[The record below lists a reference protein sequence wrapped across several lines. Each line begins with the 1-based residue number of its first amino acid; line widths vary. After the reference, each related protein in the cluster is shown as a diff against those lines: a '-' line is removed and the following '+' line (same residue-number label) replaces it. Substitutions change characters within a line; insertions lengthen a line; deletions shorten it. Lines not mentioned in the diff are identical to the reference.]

1 MVTAATTTTTTTA
14 TTNNPDKPKI
24 RKKDKAPRIPPPD
37 MIVDNNG
44 KMSYTRGP
52 PLGEG
57 GFASCFLISDQKNG
71 RFAAKVIQK
80 SELHTAKA
88 RHKLFAEIKIHQDRT
103 HKNIVKY
110 YHCFEDDNFVYLV
123 LELCES
129 KTLMELIKRR
139 KRLTEPEVRYYVK
152 QIVAG
157 CAYLHEEKIIHR
169 DLKLGNIFLTKDLQV
184 RIGDFGLAAVLLN
197 EGDRKKTICGTPN
210 YIAPEILFDTDNGH
224 SFEVDV
230 WSVGVIMYTLL
241 IGKPPFQ
248 TNEVK
253 AIYKKIRDNIYE
265 FPKDVP
271 ISEEAKSLIARLLDP
286 KPKSRPSIATVTK
299 HAFFTSGY
307 CPSKLDY
314 SALETAPN
322 FDREERLFKQERLQ
336 QQMQQQWD
344 EQQAV
349 NAQPTKRYSDFTADM
364 LDQMP
369 TTPTAANRQPVHPH
383 TSGSE
388 QHQDPTR
395 YTHNDALTPSRQA
408 QQQQGSPAS
417 GSKLNYGDKFKIEM
431 VDGDKVTTEIR
442 TMSALR
448 MRAGPDFHQFSQAHA
463 RLQKEQQQQQQ
474 RQENQSHMSSTA
486 TGNDFSTSIPQ
497 ANRTERGAS
506 SRLPVPRSR
515 VNQPPNTPSLQQ
527 GYASEVDPQQQV
539 QQPSAATPTRSSF
552 KSPLHN
558 VASPRPQSSMAM
570 GASSPNLSS
579 LPRASI
585 PAQHQRQESQLGTSH
600 SPSTMNRRRSSD
612 MVSIMGGPAF
622 GKTLMDRRQE
632 AKRLGIATEEPA
644 NTPQSGMDD
653 IFSPVATAPSRF
665 SYHEE
670 DHQKT
675 SQQRNM
681 KSQQQTGQHRLRHD
695 DLMDLD
701 SESGMEVDQDPPQH
715 FDLIVNQI
723 SEDQPAYTL
732 PSNSQPKRQQ
742 GSSQTHQDQSPFQS
756 SQARYSD
763 TNGGGRHGESNSP
776 SILIQNV
783 QGIERPA
790 SAMQRTFSQEREMSE
805 MGRGMESPRKISRT
819 LHAHYHHSSVDAGT
833 GSLPRG
839 MSPFN
844 PAASLPQS
852 QQHSFLQSSQ
862 HGPYGASASGH
873 TLKHHSSQPLSSH
886 QRHATTTASSPSVRM
901 SSQSSQHWPVE
912 VTGAYRQY
920 REESTSPG
928 SSPKLTHMVP
938 TMSFPLS
945 PTQRP
950 HSLPMERTRS
960 QPSHSRVGLG
970 LSVSEHNDVHG
981 TAIGGLVRS
990 APEEEL
996 RGSQRQHQ
1004 QQLSGEAMVP
1014 TRPPSS
1020 LSLRQPAPTQATAG
1034 KQGVEDP
1041 YRYQLTSQLQRRNQQ
1056 AKQQQILQQSLHAQ
1070 SPTPPSPSP
1079 AKSMTKI
1086 SVRSSL
1092 PSFSSPTGNS
1102 QQQQQQQHH
1111 SQPLPQDH
1119 SQRHDHSSNSNSQSL
1134 SPSLSRSHL
1143 SSQHQEDSGSHQSQQ
1158 SQHSRRSQHMHMQ
1171 HRSHQIVIAGSSD
1184 MDTSTSIADSSVSV
1198 SSAEESRTPEQFEA
1212 RLKQRRIMKR
1222 HQQNVPDQDEP
1233 DQDEQES
1240 IPAVVG
1246 SAHQHQNGHTKQSN
1260 ETTMAGMSSGGNSDE
1275 QDHVEVPS
1283 TSCITTTSLSLS
1295 MHHDHPVHHQKLQQP
1310 QQQQQQLQMHL
1321 HNTNNTPHPL
1331 REDTTVQ
1338 APTPRQERLRQ
1349 TTSHTDEISNDLRVS
1364 KNKKSVRRPDL
1375 SQSAEG
1381 PKKLGSQGETELFL
1395 RGAIEARRAGQLE
1408 YPARDQLIPTAPEVF
1423 VVRWVNY
1430 QHRYGFGFQLS
1441 NSVFG
1446 VICNDNTTVV
1456 LSPNGDDI
1464 EIIYGTAHLNSNT
1477 GSLPAHQ
1484 KSRHRKDKEDS
1495 LSCASSATPS
1505 LKNSQRSSSSS
1516 RAIKARE
1523 EETHTGEVV
1532 RATSR
1537 STEVRSGD
1545 AMSSSTTLTGS
1556 STSRKPRSAARD
1568 AAKDLDTYD
1577 KLDDEEYLKT
1587 LERSYC
1593 RMRDYP
1599 SRFEKKVTLL
1609 NNFKD
1614 FMLNCLKGTAPW
1626 TYIDMDLRRN
1636 MPFLT
1641 DIFQNVHVVSR
1652 LSNGITQ
1659 VNFADHSKIVLS
1671 QRGRVVTFMD
1681 NDDKRRRVTLTT
1693 RQALSAEF
1701 FYDLDDPNDQARTVY
1716 DELRQITQARAAQD
1730 AFDQK
1735 RERELLE
1742 QHQDGR
1748 SEDLQ
1753 LFQQQYRETRPAYN
1767 SEKDIDLY
1775 LFPRPNLAGQ
1785 MARASQ
1791 GMLLSTE
1798 DLLKANGDASQI
1810 EETLITN
1817 DDKRVVIRRMTFMTL
1832 HKQIV
1837 LRLRI
1842 AQRLM
1847 RDRAIELAEERE
1859 KDGGHPRRRYRSKH
1873 RRHRSKESRE
1883 SKEGKSSSRKE
1894 SGGSGELAAVVANAA
1909 PQDMS
1914 GVIQDQ
1920 ARVEEEDMSS
1930 RARIEPMSEVLEQEE
1945 LDQVRQWEHMP
1956 VKIEDEEY

>member
-1 MVTAATTTTTTTA
+1 
-14 TTNNPDKPKI
+14 
-24 RKKDKAPRIPPPD
+24 
-37 MIVDNNG
+37 
-44 KMSYTRGP
+44 
-52 PLGEG
+52 
-57 GFASCFLISDQKNG
+57 
-71 RFAAKVIQK
+71 
-80 SELHTAKA
+80 
-88 RHKLFAEIKIHQDRT
+88 
-103 HKNIVKY
+103 
-110 YHCFEDDNFVYLV
+110 
-123 LELCES
+123 
-129 KTLMELIKRR
+129 
-139 KRLTEPEVRYYVK
+139 
-152 QIVAG
+152 
-157 CAYLHEEKIIHR
+157 
-169 DLKLGNIFLTKDLQV
+169 
-184 RIGDFGLAAVLLN
+184 
-197 EGDRKKTICGTPN
+197 TICGTPN

-286 KPKSRPSIATVTK
+286 KPKSRPSIATVTN

-307 CPSKLDY
+307 CPSKLDR

-344 EQQAV
+344 EQQAA
-349 NAQPTKRYSDFTADM
+349 NAQPSKRYSDFTADL

-369 TTPTAANRQPVHPH
+369 TTPTAASRQPVQPH
-383 TSGSE
+383 ASGSE
-388 QHQDPTR
+388 QHQDPMR
-395 YTHNDALTPSRQA
+395 YTHNDASTPSRQA
-408 QQQQGSPAS
+408 QQQQASPAS

-515 VNQPPNTPSLQQ
+515 VHQSPNTPSFQQ
-527 GYASEVDPQQQV
+527 GYASEVDLQQQAL
-539 QQPSAATPTRSSF
+539 QPSAATPTRSSF

-558 VASPRPQSSMAM
+558 VTSPRPQSSMAM

-579 LPRASI
+579 LPRSSI
-585 PAQHQRQESQLGTSH
+585 PAQHQRQESLGTSH
-600 SPSTMNRRRSSD
+600 SPSPMNRRRSSD
-612 MVSIMGGPAF
+612 MVSIPGGSAF
-622 GKTLMDRRQE
+622 GKALLDRRQG
-632 AKRLGIATEEPA
+632 ARRLGVATEEPA
-644 NTPQSGMDD
+644 NIPQSGMDD
-653 IFSPVATAPSRF
+653 LFSPVATTPSRF

-670 DHQKT
+670 DHQQI

-681 KSQQQTGQHRLRHD
+681 SSQQQAGQHRLRHD

-701 SESGMEVDQDPPQH
+701 SETGMEVDQDPPQH

-723 SEDQPAYTL
+723 SEDQPVYT
-732 PSNSQPKRQQ
+732 PSSNGQPKRQP
-742 GSSQTHQDQSPFQS
+742 SFSQTHQDHSPFQS

-763 TNGGGRHGESNSP
+763 TNGRGRHGDSASP
-776 SILIQNV
+776 STLIQNV
-783 QGIERPA
+783 RGVERPA

-819 LHAHYHHSSVDAGT
+819 LHSHHHHSSVDAGT

-844 PAASLPQS
+844 PMASLSQS

-862 HGPYGASASGH
+862 HGSYGASASGH

-886 QRHATTTASSPSVRM
+886 QRHATTTASSSAVRM

-950 HSLPMERTRS
+950 QSLPMERTRS
-960 QPSHSRVGLG
+960 HPTHSRVGLG
-970 LSVSEHNDVHG
+970 LSVSEHSDVHG

-1004 QQLSGEAMVP
+1004 QQSGDAMVP

-1020 LSLRQPAPTQATAG
+1020 LSLRQPTPTQATAG

-1056 AKQQQILQQSLHAQ
+1056 AKQQQILQQSLHAH

-1092 PSFSSPTGNS
+1092 PSFSSPTGIS
-1102 QQQQQQQHH
+1102 QQQQHQQHY

-1119 SQRHDHSSNSNSQSL
+1119 SPRHDHSSNSNSQSL
-1134 SPSLSRSHL
+1134 SPSLSRSHH

-1158 SQHSRRSQHMHMQ
+1158 SQHSQRSQHMHMQ

-1184 MDTSTSIADSSVSV
+1184 MDTSISNADSSESV

-1212 RLKQRRIMKR
+1212 RLKQRRIKR
-1222 HQQNVPDQDEP
+1222 RQLKQDAAMTASQLRSVSSLGGKSQQNVPDQDEP
-1233 DQDEQES
+1233 EQDEQES
-1240 IPAVVG
+1240 VPAVGGSG

-1310 QQQQQQLQMHL
+1310 QQQQQQQQQQLQMHL
-1321 HNTNNTPHPL
+1321 HNINNNPHPR
-1331 REDTTVQ
+1331 REDITVQ
-1338 APTPRQERLRQ
+1338 ALTPRPERLRQ
-1349 TTSHTDEISNDLRVS
+1349 TTSHTDEISDDLQVS
-1364 KNKKSVRRPDL
+1364 KQRKSVRRPDPGRP
-1375 SQSAEG
+1375 AEG
-1381 PKKLGSQGETELFL
+1381 HQKLGSQGETELFL
-1395 RGAIEARRAGQLE
+1395 RSVIEARRAGQLE

-1464 EIIYGTAHLNSNT
+1464 EIIYGTAHLNSSS

-1495 LSCASSATPS
+1495 LSRAASATPS
-1505 LKNSQRSSSSS
+1505 SRNPQGSNSSS
-1516 RAIKARE
+1516 RTIKAGE

-1537 STEVRSGD
+1537 STDVRSGD
-1545 AMSSSTTLTGS
+1545 ALSSSTTLTGS
-1556 STSRKPRSAARD
+1556 STSRKPRSTAGA

-1626 TYIDMDLRRN
+1626 TYIDVDLRRN

-1652 LSNGITQ
+1652 LSNGVTQ
-1659 VNFADHSKIVLS
+1659 
-1671 QRGRVVTFMD
+1671 
-1681 NDDKRRRVTLTT
+1681 
-1693 RQALSAEF
+1693 
-1701 FYDLDDPNDQARTVY
+1701 
-1716 DELRQITQARAAQD
+1716 
-1730 AFDQK
+1730 
-1735 RERELLE
+1735 
-1742 QHQDGR
+1742 
-1748 SEDLQ
+1748 
-1753 LFQQQYRETRPAYN
+1753 
-1767 SEKDIDLY
+1767 
-1775 LFPRPNLAGQ
+1775 
-1785 MARASQ
+1785 
-1791 GMLLSTE
+1791 
-1798 DLLKANGDASQI
+1798 
-1810 EETLITN
+1810 
-1817 DDKRVVIRRMTFMTL
+1817 
-1832 HKQIV
+1832 
-1837 LRLRI
+1837 
-1842 AQRLM
+1842 
-1847 RDRAIELAEERE
+1847 
-1859 KDGGHPRRRYRSKH
+1859 
-1873 RRHRSKESRE
+1873 
-1883 SKEGKSSSRKE
+1883 
-1894 SGGSGELAAVVANAA
+1894 
-1909 PQDMS
+1909 
-1914 GVIQDQ
+1914 
-1920 ARVEEEDMSS
+1920 
-1930 RARIEPMSEVLEQEE
+1930 
-1945 LDQVRQWEHMP
+1945 
-1956 VKIEDEEY
+1956 